1 MRMPSPQV
9 LSIEKNIALAH
20 RSLCWARDTASQ
32 LSDLG
37 LYDDL
42 QLHLLELERLQVDLL
57 RSTSSGKVKRRRSY
71 VSQSQERP

>member
-1 MRMPSPQV
+1 MPSPAL

-20 RSLCWARDTASQ
+20 RSLCWARDTASS
-32 LSDLG
+32 LCDLG

-57 RSTSSGKVKRRRSY
+57 REGSKRKFKGRPHY
-71 VSQSQERP
+71 VSQTRED